1 MVCNLSILR
10 CACVETNFVRNVS
23 TSTSRTDTITAV
35 EYNADGEYL
44 ATGDR
49 AGRITVLKL
58 ENEGKEQV
66 RYPLLQPTSSQYT
79 YLIRTP
85 TCYPSAAKARELVA
99 VFSIP
104 KPRSRVRLLE
114 KLRNRSENQPN
125 KVLRFCRRQQHAII
139 SKWCVLALLI
149 LTPLLQPVSHKHTTL
164 SPLSFQIRQ

>member
-1 MVCNLSILR
+1 MVCKSLILH
-10 CACVETNFVRNVS
+10 CVCDEAYLLTNVS

-66 RYPLLQPTSSQYT
+66 HFLTFAPNFKSTSYS
-79 YLIRTP
+79 IRTS
-85 TCYPSAAKARELVA
+85 TFHPSAAATRELVA

-104 KPRSRVRLLE
+104 KPRS
-114 KLRNRSENQPN
+114 
-125 KVLRFCRRQQHAII
+125 
-139 SKWCVLALLI
+139 
-149 LTPLLQPVSHKHTTL
+149 
-164 SPLSFQIRQ
+164 